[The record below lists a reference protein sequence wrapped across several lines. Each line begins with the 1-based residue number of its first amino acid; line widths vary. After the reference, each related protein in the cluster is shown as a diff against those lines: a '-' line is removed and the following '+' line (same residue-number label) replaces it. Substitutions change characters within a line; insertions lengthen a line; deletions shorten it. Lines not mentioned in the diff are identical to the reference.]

1 MCPEET
7 KGGQSCK
14 VTVSSLPIFSHT
26 SHVTLA
32 ILPCDLSTT
41 RISHGHVKSDVL
53 FLRLGRRK
61 RRSLLMP
68 QRHEYEIVVCHG
80 NVIRFFALRAL
91 QLPPEAWLR
100 LSLYNCS
107 ISHLRIAP
115 TGNVSLITLGDI
127 GHLPPELNTYG
138 TKVGFED

>member
-1 MCPEET
+1 
-7 KGGQSCK
+7 
-14 VTVSSLPIFSHT
+14 
-26 SHVTLA
+26 
-32 ILPCDLSTT
+32 
-41 RISHGHVKSDVL
+41 
-53 FLRLGRRK
+53 
-61 RRSLLMP
+61 MP